1 MSSAD
6 GAGGADGTRVFYNT
20 NFTHDFH
27 KVNHHRNPLISLAS
41 QYRMITHD
49 NPI

>member
-6 GAGGADGTRVFYNT
+6 GAGGADGNSVFCNL

-27 KVNHHRNPLISLAS
+27 PVKHHRNPLISLAS